1 MPEER
6 TLKTA
11 ARYLGLKGDAA
22 MDGEMRSLL
31 LRAYTDMQRVATPR
45 HVLKRFA
52 LADWQQGEA
61 MAIRKTIEKTV
72 TSEAMKASEAGESIQ
87 SDEACEPMKA
97 SEVSESI
104 KSGEAYAL
112 LATLGMGVDLLIRR
126 MAVTDSA
133 LAAAVSACASAYID
147 EYIDDVLKA
156 EGERLL
162 RERGEFF
169 TPRFSPGY
177 GDMPLS
183 MQPALLL
190 WLGAEKLGVYLT
202 ETFFMIPEKSVS
214 AFLGITKEPR
224 HGCHTQCER
233 CARTDC
239 AFREE

>member
-11 ARYLGLKGDAA
+11 ARYLGLKGGSA
-22 MDGEMRSLL
+22 MDAEMRSLL
-31 LRAYTDMQRVATPR
+31 LCAYAEMRRVATPR

-52 LADWQQGEA
+52 LTDWQHGEA
-61 MAIRKTIEKTV
+61 MAICKAIEKAV
-72 TSEAMKASEAGESIQ
+72 ASEPTKASEANASI
-87 SDEACEPMKA
+87 E
-97 SEVSESI
+97 
-104 KSGEAYAL
+104 SGEACAL
-112 LATLGMGVDLLIRR
+112 LATLGMGVDLLIRKTT
-126 MAVTDSA
+126 VTDPA
-133 LAAAVSACASAYID
+133 LAAAVSAFASAYID
-147 EYIDDVLKA
+147 EYIDGVLKV

-177 GDMPLS
+177 GDVPLS
-183 MQPALLL
+183 LQPDLLL
-190 WLGAEKLGVYLT
+190 LLGAEKLGVYLT

-233 CARTDC
+233 CAKTDC
-239 AFREE
+239 AYREE